1 MRAKFLSRIA
11 ASRRGCKSLD
21 RYGSACV
28 EGVWPLWPHPFPTE
42 FSTMSQLRPL
52 CLALTFMIAVAG
64 LSACDK
70 EAGRKQE
77 TVGKVESGVGKVI
90 GDKDLKKQGKE
101 DKVVGGVKQGDL
113 KGAVKDAKD

>member
-1 MRAKFLSRIA
+1 MSRPPA
-11 ASRRGCKSLD
+11 
-21 RYGSACV
+21 
-28 EGVWPLWPHPFPTE
+28 
-42 FSTMSQLRPL
+42 
-52 CLALTFMIAVAG
+52 LALSLALIIAVAG

-113 KGAVKDAKD
+113 KGAVKDAQK